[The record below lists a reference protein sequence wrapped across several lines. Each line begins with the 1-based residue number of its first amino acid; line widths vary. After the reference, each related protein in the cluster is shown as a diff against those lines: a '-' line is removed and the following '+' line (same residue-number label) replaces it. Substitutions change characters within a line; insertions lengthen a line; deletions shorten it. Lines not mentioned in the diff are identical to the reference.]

1 MRTTRLTKIAMVI
14 FLSMIFFLG
23 VQKPVLAAGKNTT
36 VKIPVEQRFEVNN
49 FADADKTGSYVLIA
63 DQIQNPMPEGSNRR
77 TFTWNMSGNSST
89 ELIMNVGQAGE
100 YHYKLYQATENKEN
114 YTYDSKT
121 YDVTIE
127 GFFDSNN
134 ELMAVTV
141 VKNENGDKVSKVSF
155 KNSYTGQT
163 GKNQNPVP
171 SSPRSKDIIHNGSP
185 VKTGDD
191 SPVAGYLFLFFGSV
205 ICLCGLLMEKQK
217 NRKGDASLG
226 NPSRLDLT
234 VVGNYSISTTGEFI
248 ASGSSLTV
256 GFSSST
262 GAITLTHNGVK
273 TNMGTSFS
281 LRRHSASGT
290 NGIKISQARESNN
303 PYPGDLTFK
312 AVSSGSGYT
321 LYTIANIYIE
331 NYLYGVLPYEMG
343 NSTNIEALKA
353 QAVAARTYTVRMMQ
367 NRASGLY
374 DVKDTTSDQVY
385 RGTPSGNANCVAA
398 VDATKGIVLMYGS
411 SYITTY
417 YSASNG
423 GQTEIDRSGGAYAYM
438 KVKDDP
444 FDYANPS
451 STVKKKTVYADLT
464 SSMNSSGL
472 ISLLKTKAVSKLSS
486 MGYSATQ
493 SNTTLQ
499 TSKT

>member
-23 VQKPVLAAGKNTT
+23 VQRPVLAADRNTT
-36 VKIPVEQRFEVNN
+36 VKIPVEQIFEVNN
-49 FADADKTGSYVLIA
+49 SADADKTGSYVLIA

-185 VKTGDD
+185 VKIMNVGQAGEYHYKLYQATENKENYTYDSKTYDVTIEGFFDSNNELMAVTVVKNENGDKVSKVSFKNSYTGQTGKNQNPVLSSPRSKDIIHNGSPVKTGDD

-217 NRKGDASLG
+217 NRKGDAK
-226 NPSRLDLT
+226 NET
-234 VVGNYSISTTGEFI
+234 
-248 ASGSSLTV
+248 
-256 GFSSST
+256 
-262 GAITLTHNGVK
+262 
-273 TNMGTSFS
+273 
-281 LRRHSASGT
+281 
-290 NGIKISQARESNN
+290 
-303 PYPGDLTFK
+303 
-312 AVSSGSGYT
+312 
-321 LYTIANIYIE
+321 
-331 NYLYGVLPYEMG
+331 
-343 NSTNIEALKA
+343 
-353 QAVAARTYTVRMMQ
+353 
-367 NRASGLY
+367 
-374 DVKDTTSDQVY
+374 
-385 RGTPSGNANCVAA
+385 
-398 VDATKGIVLMYGS
+398 
-411 SYITTY
+411 
-417 YSASNG
+417 
-423 GQTEIDRSGGAYAYM
+423 
-438 KVKDDP
+438 
-444 FDYANPS
+444 
-451 STVKKKTVYADLT
+451 
-464 SSMNSSGL
+464 
-472 ISLLKTKAVSKLSS
+472 
-486 MGYSATQ
+486 
-493 SNTTLQ
+493 
-499 TSKT
+499 

>member
-23 VQKPVLAAGKNTT
+23 VQRPVLAADRNTT
-36 VKIPVEQRFEVNN
+36 VKIPVEQIFEVNN
-49 FADADKTGSYVLIA
+49 SADADKTGSYVLIA

-191 SPVAGYLFLFFGSV
+191 SPVAGYLFLFVGSV

-217 NRKGDASLG
+217 NRKGDAK
-226 NPSRLDLT
+226 N
-234 VVGNYSISTTGEFI
+234 
-248 ASGSSLTV
+248 
-256 GFSSST
+256 
-262 GAITLTHNGVK
+262 
-273 TNMGTSFS
+273 
-281 LRRHSASGT
+281 
-290 NGIKISQARESNN
+290 
-303 PYPGDLTFK
+303 
-312 AVSSGSGYT
+312 
-321 LYTIANIYIE
+321 
-331 NYLYGVLPYEMG
+331 
-343 NSTNIEALKA
+343 EA
-353 QAVAARTYTVRMMQ
+353 
-367 NRASGLY
+367 
-374 DVKDTTSDQVY
+374 
-385 RGTPSGNANCVAA
+385 
-398 VDATKGIVLMYGS
+398 
-411 SYITTY
+411 
-417 YSASNG
+417 
-423 GQTEIDRSGGAYAYM
+423 
-438 KVKDDP
+438 
-444 FDYANPS
+444 
-451 STVKKKTVYADLT
+451 
-464 SSMNSSGL
+464 
-472 ISLLKTKAVSKLSS
+472 
-486 MGYSATQ
+486 
-493 SNTTLQ
+493 
-499 TSKT
+499 

>member
-36 VKIPVEQRFEVNN
+36 VKIPVEQIFEVNN
-49 FADADKTGSYVLIA
+49 SADADKTGSYVLIA

-77 TFTWNMSGNSST
+77 TFTWNMSG
-89 ELIMNVGQAGE
+89 
-100 YHYKLYQATENKEN
+100 KATENKEN

-217 NRKGDASLG
+217 NRKEDAK
-226 NPSRLDLT
+226 N
-234 VVGNYSISTTGEFI
+234 
-248 ASGSSLTV
+248 
-256 GFSSST
+256 
-262 GAITLTHNGVK
+262 
-273 TNMGTSFS
+273 
-281 LRRHSASGT
+281 
-290 NGIKISQARESNN
+290 
-303 PYPGDLTFK
+303 
-312 AVSSGSGYT
+312 
-321 LYTIANIYIE
+321 
-331 NYLYGVLPYEMG
+331 
-343 NSTNIEALKA
+343 EA
-353 QAVAARTYTVRMMQ
+353 
-367 NRASGLY
+367 
-374 DVKDTTSDQVY
+374 
-385 RGTPSGNANCVAA
+385 
-398 VDATKGIVLMYGS
+398 
-411 SYITTY
+411 
-417 YSASNG
+417 
-423 GQTEIDRSGGAYAYM
+423 
-438 KVKDDP
+438 
-444 FDYANPS
+444 
-451 STVKKKTVYADLT
+451 
-464 SSMNSSGL
+464 
-472 ISLLKTKAVSKLSS
+472 
-486 MGYSATQ
+486 
-493 SNTTLQ
+493 
-499 TSKT
+499 